1 MNIEQFFKAAS
12 YALVTGGFLTLA
24 LTGRVDVAT
33 CILYSLALI
42 ASWFADRPGLRLQIS
57 ERVANWCVVGY
68 APFAYLD
75 LRYLSSSWITA
86 LIHFVL
92 FVSIFKLFQVKRDR
106 DWVFLYLL
114 AVFEMLLAAGLTID
128 ALFLLL
134 LTGFTLTG
142 LAALQAFEV
151 VRTGR
156 NLRQPLRTVTLS
168 YDGQQ
173 ARQASRPVRYLLV
186 MTLVMAA
193 LIGALSVPTFFLLPR
208 WNTGLL
214 SQTFSEDTA
223 MTGFSDLSI
232 TLGSVGNIKS
242 DERTALRVR
251 VETPLPPY
259 LHWRGMVMT
268 HFDGREWTR
277 PEANRR
283 VAVRL
288 QNGEYILNERQ
299 PRGQVVVQRVYL
311 EPMNTSALFHCG
323 QPVLVS
329 NLRGLAQ
336 DATGTL
342 YRAEHG
348 ARLSYTVLSHLD
360 ETPEEQLR
368 QDPLQYDAQT
378 RATFLQLPATFDARV
393 TQLAREI
400 TAGATNGYDRAR
412 AIEQHLKTRCAY
424 TLELQRGNEPDPIVD
439 FLFETRRGHCE
450 YFASAMV
457 LMCRSL
463 GLAARLA
470 GGYHLGEYND
480 LNNTYLVRQS
490 DAHAWVE
497 VYFPQTGTWVE
508 FDPTPAA
515 AASPRTAASG
525 LLTSARRYIEALRTF
540 YIDYVI
546 AYDAQRQRMLAQDV
560 GRTAVQYQTTAET
573 RLYRYREQLR
583 MWTISQ
589 LIWMYSAVTGTEFFH
604 HLTVLLVLAG
614 ILLLMLAGY
623 LLWWRIRRTPRLLFE
638 RRWLS
643 WFAPLFRWTLR
654 RDERQSAVLFY
665 DEMAALLSRAGHRRA
680 PHQTPLEFALATGF
694 EEVLTI
700 TRAYNQARYGDRLEL
715 DTRQIDR
722 ALQGLRQRLRQRRSG
737 FWRGFRW
744 LGGR

>member
-75 LRYLSSSWITA
+75 FRYLSSSWITA

-134 LTGFTLTG
+134 LTVFTLTG

-173 ARQASRPVRYLLV
+173 ARQASRPVRYLLA
-186 MTLVMAA
+186 MTFVMAA

-232 TLGSVGNIKS
+232 ALGSVGNIKS
-242 DERTALRVR
+242 DERTAMRVR
-251 VETPLPPY
+251 VEKPLPPH

-268 HFDGREWTR
+268 QFDGREWTR

-283 VAVRL
+283 TAVRL
-288 QNGEYILNERQ
+288 QDGAYILDERRLQ
-299 PRGQVVVQRVYL
+299 GRAVAHTVYV
-311 EPMNTSALFHCG
+311 EPMSTSALFHCG
-323 QPVLVS
+323 RPVSVF

-336 DATGTL
+336 DSTGTL
-342 YRAEHG
+342 YRAERG
-348 ARLSYTVLSHLD
+348 TRLSYTVVSTLD
-360 ETPEEQLR
+360 ETPVVQLQ
-368 QDPLQYDAQT
+368 QDPLRYDAQT

-393 TQLAREI
+393 TQLALEI
-400 TAGATNGYDRAR
+400 TANATNGYDRAR

-450 YFASAMV
+450 YFASAMA

-470 GGYHLGEYND
+470 GGYHLGEYNEI
-480 LNNTYLVRQS
+480 NNTYVVRQA

-508 FDPTPAA
+508 FDPTPGVAPG
-515 AASPRTAASG
+515 PRTVATEWLA
-525 LLTSARRYIEALRTF
+525 SARRYIEALRMF
-540 YIDYVI
+540 YIDYVL
-546 AYDAQRQRMLAQDV
+546 AYDAQRQRLLAQDV
-560 GRTAVQYQTTAET
+560 GRAAARYQTSAET
-573 RLYRYREQLR
+573 YIYRYREQLR
-583 MWTISQ
+583 MWVIYQTMW
-589 LIWMYSAVTGTEFFH
+589 LYAALEDTELAY

-614 ILLLMLAGY
+614 VLLLMLAGY
-623 LLWWRIRRTPRLLFE
+623 VLWYRIRRKPRLLFE
-638 RRWLS
+638 RRWLG
-643 WFAPLFRWTLR
+643 WLVPLLRWTLR
-654 RDERQSAVLFY
+654 QDERQSAVLFY

-680 PHQTPLEFALATGF
+680 PHQTPLEFASATGF

-700 TRAYNQARYGDRLEL
+700 THAYNQARYGDRPEL
-715 DTRQIDR
+715 DIRQIDR
-722 ALQGLRQRLRQRRSG
+722 ALQALRQRLQSHRAG
-737 FWRGFRW
+737 FFWR
-744 LGGR
+744 LGRG